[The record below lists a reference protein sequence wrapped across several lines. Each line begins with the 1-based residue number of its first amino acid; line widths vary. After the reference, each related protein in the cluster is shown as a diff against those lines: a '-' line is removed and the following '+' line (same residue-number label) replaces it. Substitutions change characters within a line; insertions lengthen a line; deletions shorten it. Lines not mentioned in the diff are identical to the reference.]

1 MSAASISRAQ
11 WKARRPGWLYHL
23 ARRNFVRKDG
33 MTTARENEILTRVG
47 PGTPMG
53 NLMRQ
58 YWVPVAKSEEVKP
71 GGDPLRVMALG
82 EQLVA
87 FRNSQGRLGVL
98 EHRCAHRNAS
108 LFFGRNEEDGI
119 RCIYHGW
126 KFAPDGRCTEMPN
139 VPRGQDAKHNVK
151 LTAYEVTERYGVI
164 WIYMGEREVPPPFP
178 DFELNDLD
186 PGEITVQI
194 IQQEYNWLQGMEND
208 LDTSHF
214 GFLHLGGV
222 ESENLYPG
230 ETMYYLANDRQ
241 PQFHL
246 EETPLG
252 LMYGAYRPADDANT
266 HWRLAQLVVPFWV
279 IPPAAMLAD
288 QIMIKG
294 YIPMDDTHTLAMTIQ
309 RQNIRTP
316 ARMRDGQPI
325 PGLGFA
331 SNAGNEFRPNTTDWF
346 GRWRL
351 VNSAENDW
359 LIDREAQR
367 NGGVFS
373 GIKGLNVQDAA
384 VGGMLGEI
392 SDRSREHLT
401 QSDVMI
407 VRARRKLLHLVE
419 ALAADKSTGLPG
431 VDDPS
436 VYRGHRAGNFV
447 APAGKPFRE
456 AYGDMMKKHAK
467 TAVRWMAE

>member
-1 MSAASISRAQ
+1 
-11 WKARRPGWLYHL
+11 
-23 ARRNFVRKDG
+23 

-53 NLMRQ
+53 ALMRQ
-58 YWVPVAKSEEVKP
+58 YWVPGARSDEVKP
-71 GGDPLRVMALG
+71 GGEPLRVMALG
-82 EQLVA
+82 EPLIA
-87 FRNSQGRLGVL
+87 FRNSQGRLGVM

-126 KFAPDGRCTEMPN
+126 KFDPAGRCIEMPN
-139 VPRGQDAKHNVK
+139 VAPHQDVKHKVR
-151 LTAYEVTERYGVI
+151 LTAYQTAERYGLI
-164 WIYMGEREVPPPFP
+164 WLYMGEREMPPPFP
-178 DFELNDLD
+178 DFELNDLK
-186 PGEITVQI
+186 PEEISVQI
-194 IQQEYNWLQGMEND
+194 IQQEYNWLQGLEND

-222 ESENLYPG
+222 DPADLNPG
-230 ETMYYLANDRQ
+230 DTLYYLAADRA

-252 LMYGAYRPADDANT
+252 LMYGAYRPAGEGNT

-279 IPPAAMLAD
+279 IPPAAMLAE

-294 YIPMDDTHTLAMTIQ
+294 YIPMDDTHTLVMTIA
-309 RQNIRTP
+309 RQSIRTP
-316 ARMRDGQPI
+316 ARTREGHPI
-325 PGLGFA
+325 PGLGLVP
-331 SNAGNEFRPNTTDWF
+331 NAKNEYRPNTSDWF

-351 VNSAENDW
+351 VNNAGNDW

-367 NGGVFS
+367 NGSVFS
-373 GIKGLNVQDAA
+373 GISGLNVQDTA
-384 VGGMLGEI
+384 VGGMLGTI
-392 SDRSREHLT
+392 SDRTREHLVA
-401 QSDVMI
+401 SDVMI

-419 ALAADKSTGLPG
+419 TLAADKSAKVPG
-431 VDDPS
+431 VDDPG

-447 APAGKPFRE
+447 APAGKTFRE
-456 AYGDMMKKHAK
+456 AYGEMMRRHAN
-467 TAVRWMAE
+467 TTVRWAAE